1 MKESIVLS
9 ILFIIHYKT
18 QSNSVLNL
26 SLEYGY
32 KSACGYQSFD
42 CFLRRFTNFLLYFRM
57 SIFLEVGGSLWQP
70 YLQEGETLYKKMVVR
85 PIFTENNL
93 IAAQ

>member
-32 KSACGYQSFD
+32 KSACGY
-42 CFLRRFTNFLLYFRM
+42 
-57 SIFLEVGGSLWQP
+57 
-70 YLQEGETLYKKMVVR
+70 
-85 PIFTENNL
+85 
-93 IAAQ
+93 